1 MTDILQ
7 LFVSGLS
14 TGAIYAL
21 AAMGFTLLWQTSGTI
36 NFAQGE
42 FVMLPAFIM
51 LAAMNL
57 MGVGLLAAFLIS
69 LVVSMIVL
77 GAAFKRAL
85 VDPMSDHGV
94 LPLII
99 ATIALGIF
107 MKEAVKTFYSAE
119 AQPFPSLASEG
130 AIHIGPVAI
139 SMSNIVVLAIAVVAI
154 LALQFFLQRTFTGRC
169 MQAVA
174 QNRETARI
182 LGIPVDRMV
191 LYTFLINAAL
201 ATLAALL
208 VTPTYLAKFDN
219 GQSLGL
225 IAFIAAVVGGFNQMR
240 GALAGGLL
248 IGLIDNFTAVYIS
261 TQYRNALPL
270 ILLIL
275 VILFRPQGLFGRAEE
290 RRL

>member
-1 MTDILQ
+1 MTDIFQ

-57 MGVGLLAAFLIS
+57 MGIGLLPAFVIS
-69 LVVSMIVL
+69 LAVSMLLL
-77 GAAFKRAL
+77 GLAFKRAL
-85 VDPMSDHGV
+85 VDPMTHHGM

-130 AIHIGPVAI
+130 AIHIGPVVI
-139 SMSNIVVLAIAVVAI
+139 SVSNIIVLAIAVIAI
-154 LALQFFLQRTFTGRC
+154 LALQFFLQRSFTGRC

-182 LGIPVDRMV
+182 LGVPVERMV

-225 IAFIAAVVGGFNQMR
+225 IAFIAAIVGGFNQMR

-248 IGLIDNFTAVYIS
+248 IGLIDNFTAVYVS

-270 ILLIL
+270 VLLIL